1 MQQNILPLGCSVSAK
16 TNANGLSDDSCL
28 IRLLYQTR
36 MLSFFPWNLGWKAEG
51 RERINAAYSLKA
63 MLQPWLSR
71 KVKRHRFSTASLRA
85 AHPCNKLTGLACQLH
100 HPLRQ
105 LKRSAAS
112 LFRGNLRLHHEALYI
127 ISQHCRG
134 LESIWNLHKYYHR
147 SNQRR
152 READLTYLFKWAAGV
167 PGQPRAVRRAWAE
180 SRSPAPLLSKDTL
193 CIHHS
198 FHFCQGKKLIC
209 PRSTKSEKKVFFFS
223 PRNKCTWQVGI
234 LSFGFAEHK
243 YTPAG
248 STEHTCAR
256 EPSHP
261 RADWGWEGPGT
272 SSVTCKTHIWIK

>member
-28 IRLLYQTR
+28 IRLLYKTR
-36 MLSFFPWNLGWKAEG
+36 MLYFFPWNLGWKAEG
-51 RERINAAYSLKA
+51 RKRINVAYSLKA

-71 KVKRHRFSTASLRA
+71 KVKRHRFSTASLHA
-85 AHPCNKLTGLACQLH
+85 THPCNKLTGLACQLH

-134 LESIWNLHKYYHR
+134 LSPYGTFTNITTDQTSGVVRQIWH
-147 SNQRR
+147 
-152 READLTYLFKWAAGV
+152 TYLNEQQGSLGSLGLYAE
-167 PGQPRAVRRAWAE
+167 PGRRAEAQLHY
-180 SRSPAPLLSKDTL
+180 SAKTLSASIIHFISARARS
-193 CIHHS
+193 S
-198 FHFCQGKKLIC
+198 FAQGQQ
-209 PRSTKSEKKVFFFS
+209 KVKRRFSFFS

-234 LSFGFAEHK
+234 LSFGFAEHD
-243 YTPAG
+243 TPAS
-248 STEHTCAR
+248 STEHVCAC

-261 RADWGWEGPGT
+261 RADCGWKAHGQFL
-272 SSVTCKTHIWIK
+272 